1 MDVVRFLWRTCALL
15 VPALFGFAL
24 TACAG
29 EGETGQ
35 PQRTPP
41 LPGLVPSPFSL
52 PGIGRWQLAHKLPC
66 GRIYSIAWSPD
77 GKKIA
82 YSELSYV
89 RICDA
94 TTLETERM
102 LVGHS
107 GRVTSIDWN
116 WATNQIASGSYDGT
130 VRIWSALGVPKDVLQ
145 GHTRDVT
152 AVVWTKDGKR
162 LASASRD
169 GTVRIW
175 NSKGALERSLV
186 VSAPVLSIAWSPDG
200 SRLLS
205 GDDRNQIRMWQVD
218 NGSMKAIEGLLG
230 PVTSL
235 AWRPDGKRI
244 ASATWGLVEDGKRVV
259 DLRLWNPDGS
269 LADSAVGDQ
278 SIYGLQWSPDG
289 RMLAVSYEEA
299 VLQLQGG
306 AAEIKSRMQF
316 EQLDGHTSEAQ
327 VVWSPSGKE
336 IALGGTGVITVVN
349 AADLAKSRTY
359 PAVARNK
366 KQFVGIVAMDPS
378 LTRVIAFV
386 GEGGGEPRALLNLAT
401 GLVTP
406 VPEEFAQAPLA
417 NHSFS
422 PDGRRLVAVVNRE
435 QLSIW
440 NPEKGTTDVVV
451 RSEQPI
457 SDCAWSPHDDRIAYR
472 DNQGVIRVLKP
483 DGAQVAQF
491 APRKNAQGGRGM
503 RQFGLEWTRDGKSIL
518 ARGGTGVDVQRLS
531 GGDPISIEFGMP
543 FNQFWVSPDY
553 ERAAASR
560 QISTEGRVLKIWSAG
575 GAAPKDVSLS
585 KDLDALDCSP
595 DVKWSAVGH
604 DSGIWELV
612 HLDDLSVPR
621 QEELASVAG
630 SCMAA
635 IFAPDGRRFATGGWD
650 GLIKIW
656 RIDGTLERTL
666 SGADNYPLYRVWWSA
681 DGKHLLSGSREGSLY
696 RWSTED
702 GRLESFLIRTLSGKL
717 LHISHNGSIA
727 ENDRGLAAD
736 ELNALLEQR
745 DGSMRIVDYPEFLK
759 RTRQAVP

>member
-1 MDVVRFLWRTCALL
+1 MDVVRFLRRTCALL
-15 VPALFGFAL
+15 LPAAVGLAL

-29 EGETGQ
+29 EVGTGQ

-41 LPGLVPSPFSL
+41 LPGLVPSPRSL

-77 GKKIA
+77 AKKIA

-94 TTLETERM
+94 TTLETERV

-116 WATNQIASGSYDGT
+116 WATNQIASASYDGT

-152 AVVWTKDGKR
+152 AVAWTKDGKR
-162 LASASRD
+162 LASASKD

-186 VSAPVLSIAWSPDG
+186 VSVPVMSIAWSPDG

-218 NGSMKAIEGLLG
+218 NGSMKPIEGLLG

-235 AWRPDGKRI
+235 AWRPDGKRF

-259 DLRLWNPDGS
+259 DLRLWNLDGS

-278 SIYGLQWSPDG
+278 SIYSLQWSPDG
-289 RMLAVSYEEA
+289 RVLAVSYEAA

-316 EQLDGHTSEAQ
+316 PQLDGRTSEAR
-327 VVWSPSGKE
+327 VAWSPNGKQ
-336 IALGGTGVITVVN
+336 IALGGTGVITVIN
-349 AADLAKSRTY
+349 AADLSQSRSF
-359 PAVARNK
+359 PAAPSK
-366 KQFVGIVAMDPS
+366 KQVIGISARDPS
-378 LTRVIAFV
+378 LTRLIASVLEGGADPRAFV
-386 GEGGGEPRALLNLAT
+386 NLET

-406 VPEEFAQAPLA
+406 LPGEFAQSQLID
-417 NHSFS
+417 HSFS
-422 PDGRRLVAVVNRE
+422 PDGRRLVAATNENQV
-435 QLSIW
+435 SIW
-440 NPEKGTTDVVV
+440 NLGKGTIDVVV

-457 SDCAWSPHDDRIAYR
+457 SGCAWSPREDRIVYR
-472 DNQGVIRVLKP
+472 DSQGTIRVVKP
-483 DGAQVAQF
+483 DGTKVAEF
-491 APRKNAQGGRGM
+491 APAIQPPARPM
-503 RQFGLEWTRDGKSIL
+503 RQFGLDWTFDGQAIV
-518 ARGGTGVDVQRLS
+518 ARGETSVDVQRLS
-531 GGDPISIEFGMP
+531 GGNPISIEFGMP

-575 GAAPKDVSLS
+575 GAASKDVSLS

-604 DSGIWELV
+604 DSGIWELMR
-612 HLDDLSVPR
+612 LDDPSVPR

-666 SGADNYPLYRVWWSA
+666 CEGDNYPLYRIWWSA
-681 DGKHLLSGSREGSLY
+681 DGKHILSGSREGSLY

-702 GRLESFLIRTLSGKL
+702 GRLESFLTRTLSEKL
-717 LHISHNGSIA
+717 LHISHDGRIA
-727 ENDRGLAAD
+727 ENDRSVAAD
-736 ELNALLEQR
+736 ELNALLEQP

-759 RTRQAVP
+759 RTGQAVP